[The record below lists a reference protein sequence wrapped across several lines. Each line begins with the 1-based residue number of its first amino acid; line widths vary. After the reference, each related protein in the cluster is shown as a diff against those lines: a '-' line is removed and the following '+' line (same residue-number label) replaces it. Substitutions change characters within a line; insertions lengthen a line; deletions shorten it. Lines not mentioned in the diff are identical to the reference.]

1 MGDTQVKY
9 RYSMADTQEGQ
20 GQYSRANIQV
30 NPVLDSMASIQASLL
45 FHHNMHIQEA
55 YSLDR

>member
-1 MGDTQVKY
+1 MDDTQGMY

-20 GQYSRANIQV
+20 GQYSMASIRV
-30 NPVLDSMASIQASLL
+30 NQDLDSMASIQASLL

>member
-1 MGDTQVKY
+1 
-9 RYSMADTQEGQ
+9 MADTQEGR
-20 GQYSRANIQV
+20 GQYSMASIRV
-30 NPVLDSMASIQASLL
+30 NQDLDSMASIQASLL